1 MTLYDRVRSLMFA
14 DATQHGSS
22 LIMRRP
28 HLFNSTSS
36 SSRQRRRFVVR
47 RQLLRLLFGT
57 DVNDRFGFC
66 TRPRPVSV
74 VDVSIMCDPIQPNPS
89 ADRPNPTQSIGQSN
103 PWTTLRPAIFIISDH
118 VIVIVITPTVVV
130 ITRPAILYTTG
141 WPA

>member
-22 LIMRRP
+22 LILRRP
-28 HLFNSTSS
+28 HLFNSTTSS

-47 RQLLRLLFGT
+47 RQLLRLLIRT

-89 ADRPNPTQSIGQSN
+89 ADRPNPTQPN
-103 PWTTLRPAIFIISDH
+103 TTNDGAHSL
-118 VIVIVITPTVVV
+118 VVALLIHRTYLV
-130 ITRPAILYTTG
+130 LLLNQASTYSCSLVEFLY
-141 WPA
+141 